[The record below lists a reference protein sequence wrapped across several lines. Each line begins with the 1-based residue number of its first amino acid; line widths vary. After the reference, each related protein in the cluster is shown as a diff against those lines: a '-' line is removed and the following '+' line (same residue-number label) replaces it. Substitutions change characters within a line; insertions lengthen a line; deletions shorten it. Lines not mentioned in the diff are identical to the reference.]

1 MALLS
6 EQDAK
11 FLTERFAQELRAN
24 VTLEFFAPSTGGIAL
39 PGTEWETAEYARQ
52 ILAEVVALSP
62 KLHLVVHS
70 LIAEPAAATA
80 FGITLTPAT
89 ALIGTQ
95 DYGIRFYG
103 MPAGY
108 EFATLI
114 ELLLLVSK
122 GEAPLAQESRELVGR
137 LKDDAHIR
145 VFVTPT

>member
-1 MALLS
+1 MPLLN
-6 EQDAK
+6 EQDVK
-11 FLTERFAQELRAN
+11 FIVERFTQELEGD

-39 PGTEWETAEYARQ
+39 PGQDFETAEYARK

-62 KLHLVVHS
+62 KLHLNVHS
-70 LIAEPAAATA
+70 MLAEPEAAVAL
-80 FGITLTPAT
+80 GITRTPAT
-89 ALIGTQ
+89 AILGAQ

-114 ELLLLVSK
+114 ELVILVSK
-122 GEAPLAQESRELVGR
+122 GQAPLAQESQDLLGR
-137 LKDDAHIR
+137 LKGDAHIQ